1 LIKGSSLGDE
11 GALVEE
17 RLREVKGHES
27 QGGFLAWRER
37 VSIAKRRHTSLGGL
51 ECIPR

>member
-17 RLREVKGHES
+17 ILREVEGP
-27 QGGFLAWRER
+27 
-37 VSIAKRRHTSLGGL
+37 
-51 ECIPR
+51 CIPRRFITLEGKGFSIQEEAHIPRRIGTHS

>member
-17 RLREVKGHES
+17 ILREVEGHLHPKE
-27 QGGFLAWRER
+27 
-37 VSIAKRRHTSLGGL
+37 IYYLGGKGF
-51 ECIPR
+51 